1 MWADLHGSAHALPFL
16 NLKAPDLMKVTA
28 VIHLLKQSRYTNAR
42 VGGFLR
48 PDKAPHPSVEGLHLW
63 QGRELTA
70 DEFNE
75 QFQKAIASVPL
86 TPSNVILGRCIVRT
100 DETDVPAAPD
110 AAGDLQAKF
119 DAQVAEMQAGVD
131 RFVAEHNASLQA
143 LQARVA
149 ELEAELA
156 TRPAPALEERTE
168 SPSITTAP
176 SEPLVEVEA
185 PTDAAGATS
194 AESSTSSDVPAD
206 APPADAPK
214 PAAKKKAKK

>member
-1 MWADLHGSAHALPFL
+1 
-16 NLKAPDLMKVTA
+16 MKVTA
-28 VIHLLKQSRYTNAR
+28 VIHLLKQSRFTNAR

-48 PDKAPHPSVEGLHLW
+48 PDKAPHSSVEGLHLW

-75 QFQKAIASVPL
+75 QFQKAVASVPL
-86 TPSNVILGRCIVRT
+86 TPSNVIFGRVIVRA
-100 DETDVPAAPD
+100 DETDAPSVD
-110 AAGDLQAKF
+110 VADDLQAKF

-143 LQARVA
+143 LQVRVA

-168 SPSITTAP
+168 SPPITTAP

-185 PTDAAGATS
+185 PSDAAGATS
-194 AESSTSSDVPAD
+194 AEYSTSSDVPAD

-214 PAAKKKAKK
+214 PTAKKKAKK

>member
-1 MWADLHGSAHALPFL
+1 
-16 NLKAPDLMKVTA
+16 MKVTA

-42 VGGFLR
+42 VGEFLR
-48 PDKAPHPSVEGLHLW
+48 PDKAPHPSVDGLHLW

-75 QFQKAIASVPL
+75 QFQKAVASVPL
-86 TPSNVILGRCIVRT
+86 TPSNVIFGRVIVRP
-100 DETDVPAAPD
+100 DETDAPAVD
-110 AAGDLQAKF
+110 VAGDLQAKF

-143 LQARVA
+143 LQSRVA

-156 TRPAPALEERTE
+156 ARPAPALEQQGE
-168 SPSITTAP
+168 SASPPITTAP

-206 APPADAPK
+206 AHPADAPK
-214 PAAKKKAKK
+214 PTAKKKAKK

>member
-1 MWADLHGSAHALPFL
+1 
-16 NLKAPDLMKVTA
+16 MKVTA
-28 VIHLLKQSRYTNAR
+28 VIHLLKQSRFTNAR

-63 QGRELTA
+63 LGRELTA

-75 QFQKAIASVPL
+75 QFQKAVASVPL
-86 TPSNVILGRCIVRT
+86 TPSNVIFGRVIVRA
-100 DETDVPAAPD
+100 DETDAPSVD
-110 AAGDLQAKF
+110 VAGELQAKF

-156 TRPAPALEERTE
+156 DRPAPALDQQAE
-168 SPSITTAP
+168 SATPPITTAP

-185 PTDAAGATS
+185 PTDAAGATL

-214 PAAKKKAKK
+214 PTAKKKAKK

>member
-1 MWADLHGSAHALPFL
+1 
-16 NLKAPDLMKVTA
+16 MKVTA

-63 QGRELTA
+63 QGRELTP

-75 QFQKAIASVPL
+75 QFQKAVASVPL
-86 TPSNVILGRCIVRT
+86 TPSNVIFGRVIVRA
-100 DETDVPAAPD
+100 DETDAPSVD
-110 AAGDLQAKF
+110 VAGDLQAKF
-119 DAQVAEMQAGVD
+119 DGQVAEMQAGVD

-168 SPSITTAP
+168 SPPITTAP

-185 PTDAAGATS
+185 PTDAAGATL

-206 APPADAPK
+206 TPK

>member
-1 MWADLHGSAHALPFL
+1 
-16 NLKAPDLMKVTA
+16 MKVTA

-63 QGRELTA
+63 HGRELTA

-75 QFQKAIASVPL
+75 QFQKAVASVPL
-86 TPSNVILGRCIVRT
+86 TPSNVIFGRVIVRA
-100 DETDVPAAPD
+100 DETDAPSVD
-110 AAGDLQAKF
+110 VAGELQAKF

-156 TRPAPALEERTE
+156 DRPAPALDQQAE
-168 SPSITTAP
+168 SATPPITTAP

-185 PTDAAGATS
+185 PTDAAGATL

-214 PAAKKKAKK
+214 PTAKKKAKK

>member
-1 MWADLHGSAHALPFL
+1 
-16 NLKAPDLMKVTA
+16 MKVTA

-63 QGRELTA
+63 QGRELTP

-75 QFQKAIASVPL
+75 QFQKAVASVPL
-86 TPSNVILGRCIVRT
+86 TPSNVILGRVIVRP
-100 DETDVPAAPD
+100 DEADAPAVDV
-110 AAGDLQAKF
+110 AGDLQAKF

-131 RFVAEHNASLQA
+131 RFVAEHNASLQD

-156 TRPAPALEERTE
+156 TRPAPDLEERTE
-168 SPSITTAP
+168 SPPITTAP

-185 PTDAAGATS
+185 LTDAAGATS

-206 APPADAPK
+206 APK
-214 PAAKKKAKK
+214 PTAKKKAKK

>member
-1 MWADLHGSAHALPFL
+1 
-16 NLKAPDLMKVTA
+16 MKVTA
-28 VIHLLKQSRYTNAR
+28 VIHLLKQSRFTNAR

-63 QGRELTA
+63 LGRELTA

-75 QFQKAIASVPL
+75 QFQKAVASVPL
-86 TPSNVILGRCIVRT
+86 TPSNVIFGRVIVRA
-100 DETDVPAAPD
+100 DETDASSVD
-110 AAGDLQAKF
+110 VAGDLQAKF

-143 LQARVA
+143 LQVRVA

-168 SPSITTAP
+168 SPPITTAP

-185 PTDAAGATS
+185 PSDAAGATS

-214 PAAKKKAKK
+214 PTAKKKAKK

>member
-1 MWADLHGSAHALPFL
+1 
-16 NLKAPDLMKVTA
+16 MKVTA
-28 VIHLLKQSRYTNAR
+28 VIHLLKQSRFTNAR

-48 PDKAPHPSVEGLHLW
+48 PDKAPHSSVEGLHLW

-75 QFQKAIASVPL
+75 QFQKAVASVPL
-86 TPSNVILGRCIVRT
+86 TPSNVIFGRVIVRA
-100 DETDVPAAPD
+100 DETDASSVD
-110 AAGDLQAKF
+110 VAGDLQAKF

-143 LQARVA
+143 LQVRVA

-168 SPSITTAP
+168 SPPITTAP

-185 PTDAAGATS
+185 PSDAAGATS

-214 PAAKKKAKK
+214 PTAKKKAKK